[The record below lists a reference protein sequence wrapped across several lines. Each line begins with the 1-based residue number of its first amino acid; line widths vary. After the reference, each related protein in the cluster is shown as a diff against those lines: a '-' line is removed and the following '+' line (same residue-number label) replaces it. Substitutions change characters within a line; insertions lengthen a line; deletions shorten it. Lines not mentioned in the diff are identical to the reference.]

1 MTSCLSFFRDLSFL
15 WFLSGKRI
23 VDIDP
28 SVSFLFLGS
37 HVSNTFACNAQLLS
51 RQTSSKWLEDTRT
64 HKKTFVGRTHL
75 FRFIAGFHALLRH
88 SFFRRVVSSFQDYFV
103 RVTIVISS
111 TPWHAAFQKKLSTH
125 QIFHLIDEKIQKT
138 KSRVLFS
145 TKRIA
150 LKSFETIIWAGIT
163 CKKILSQ
170 KSVEFGT
177 PLKYSATCY
186 NQKTEIF
193 LATRSPT
200 CWKKWFL
207 FLVSTKNKQGVKAN
221 L

>member
-37 HVSNTFACNAQLLS
+37 HVSNTFACNAHLLS

-88 SFFRRVVSSFQDYFV
+88 SFFRRVASSFQDYFV

-111 TPWHAAFQKKLSTH
+111 TPWHAAFQKKLSIH

-163 CKKILSQ
+163 CKKILS
-170 KSVEFGT
+170 
-177 PLKYSATCY
+177 
-186 NQKTEIF
+186 
-193 LATRSPT
+193 
-200 CWKKWFL
+200 
-207 FLVSTKNKQGVKAN
+207 
-221 L
+221 